1 MTTVFAE
8 DIIGTLFQTKYNNNN
23 YNINPYFHVVWEKK
37 QCTEKEGHVLTM
49 HIDIVVHPL
58 NHKESQNFSA
68 YRLKVLIK
76 EFEMY

>member
-1 MTTVFAE
+1 MYRKRRFTY
-8 DIIGTLFQTKYNNNN
+8 II
-23 YNINPYFHVVWEKK
+23 
-37 QCTEKEGHVLTM
+37 

-58 NHKESQNFSA
+58 NHKESQNFPA

>member
-1 MTTVFAE
+1 M
-8 DIIGTLFQTKYNNNN
+8 
-23 YNINPYFHVVWEKK
+23 VWEKK